1 MSETTSGLAEPLEVG
16 LKRGAPSLSLER
28 IVSVDRF
35 ASGLSSQSYCVEA
48 ETAAG
53 PTRWVMRIEP
63 EFGVIPPYDI
73 AREYRL
79 LEEMGVA
86 GLEVPQMLYL
96 EEDKSVVGGRFMLM
110 SFVEGEI
117 YQSMDPRLADSPDL
131 PEIQE
136 AFIETLVRIHA
147 TKQTVLRGYASG
159 RDAARG
165 EVAVCRKRLLTTEMV
180 PAPVMRHAL
189 DVLDE
194 HAPEAERFGLL
205 HGDYR
210 LPNLKWNGTRISGV
224 LDWELARVGDPLS
237 DLAFTQT
244 VGLGHCSIEGDLAV
258 RYGELA
264 GIEIDPKKIKY
275 YRFLE
280 LVKGSIIGHAGAYDL
295 ANGGDDLRLMSVT
308 TIAAAGQAMM
318 GALEAQLVE
327 FLET

>member
-1 MSETTSGLAEPLEVG
+1 MAQPLEAG

-35 ASGLSSQSYCVEA
+35 TSGLSSQSYCVEA
-48 ETAAG
+48 ETADG

-79 LEEMGVA
+79 LEEMSAA

-96 EEDKSVVGGRFMLM
+96 EEDKSVLGGRFMLM
-110 SFVEGEI
+110 TFVEGEI
-117 YQSMDPRLADSPDL
+117 YQSMDPRLADAPEL
-131 PEIQE
+131 PAMQE
-136 AFIETLVRIHA
+136 AFVEALVRIHA
-147 TKQTVLRGYASG
+147 TKQTVLPGYASG

-165 EVAVCRKRLLTTEMV
+165 EIAVCRKRLLTTEMV
-180 PAPVMRHAL
+180 PAPVLRHAL

-194 HAPEAERFGLL
+194 HAPESERFGLL

-210 LPNLKWNGTRISGV
+210 LPNLKWIGDKISGI

-244 VGLGHCSIEGDLAV
+244 VGHGHCSIEDDLAV

-264 GIEIDPKKIKY
+264 GIEIDPKKIQY

-280 LVKGSIIGHAGAYDL
+280 MVKGSIIGHAGAYDL

-318 GALEAQLVE
+318 GVLEAQLVA
-327 FLET
+327 FLEA

>member
-1 MSETTSGLAEPLEVG
+1 MSEMTSAMAQPLEAC
-16 LKRGAPSLSLER
+16 LNRNAPSLGLER

-35 ASGLSSQSYCVEA
+35 TSGLSSQSYCVEA
-48 ETAAG
+48 ETASG
-53 PTRWVMRIEP
+53 PARWVMRIEP

-79 LEEMGVA
+79 LQEMHAA
-86 GLEVPQMLYL
+86 GLDVAQMLHL

-117 YQSMDPRLADSPDL
+117 YQSMDPRLADAPEL
-131 PEIQE
+131 PAMQE
-136 AFIETLVRIHA
+136 AFVETLVRIHA

-159 RDAARG
+159 REAARG
-165 EVAVCRKRLLTTEMV
+165 EIAVCRKRLFTTEMV
-180 PAPVMRHAL
+180 PAPVLRHAL

-194 HAPEAERFGLL
+194 YAPESERFGLL

-210 LPNLKWNGTRISGV
+210 LPNLKWKGTKISGI

-244 VGLGHCSIEGDLAV
+244 VGHGHCSIENDLAV

-264 GIEIDPKKIKY
+264 GIEIDPKKILY

-318 GALEAQLVE
+318 GVLEAQLVE
-327 FLET
+327 FLEA